1 MHPMINDEIV
11 IFTCVTNG
19 FDKVRPVP
27 KDFPI
32 KCILF
37 TDDIEKKV
45 KGWDTCYISSN
56 KISPIKSNRLI
67 KIKLH
72 PEILKYKNS
81 LYIDG
86 NVELHSKSLKII
98 KEFLNSKFN
107 IALNRHPRFNSV
119 YEDLFEIFRVG
130 IADGN
135 KVISVLKQ
143 CIRLDISNKDSFYE
157 CNIIFRKHNA
167 ETLNFLDDWWHFFKT
182 GTGRD
187 QAAFVMAAKKNEF
200 SILDL
205 NLGDC
210 RTNPGKFFSI
220 NNHDIKKNISLRL
233 LKRLL
238 SELKLTR
245 IRFYLHTRKFR

>member
-1 MHPMINDEIV
+1 MYSMINDEIV

-19 FDKVRPVP
+19 FDEVRPVP
-27 KDFPI
+27 KDFPF

-81 LYIDG
+81 IYIDG
-86 NVELHSKSLKII
+86 NVEIHIRALKLIN
-98 KEFLNSKFN
+98 EFLNSKFN
-107 IALNRHPRFNSV
+107 MALNKHPRFNSV

-135 KVISVLKQ
+135 KVISVLKR
-143 CIRLDISNKDSFYE
+143 CIRLGISNNDPFYE
-157 CNIIFRKHNA
+157 CNIIFRKHNVN
-167 ETLNFLDDWWHFFKT
+167 TFNLLDDWWHYFEN

-187 QAAFVMAAKKNEF
+187 QAAFVMAAKKNKLE
-200 SILDL
+200 ILDL

-210 RTNPGKFFSI
+210 RTNPGKSFSI
-220 NNHDIKKNISLRL
+220 NTHNTKKNITLRL

-238 SELKLTR
+238 SELQLTR
-245 IRFYLHTRKFR
+245 IRFFFLTRKFK